1 MSIAKAMKAMKTVA
15 KIRPAAGGPVQPT
28 RARWRR
34 GAIQVIQATKAMKR
48 ASRWRPP
55 KFRPAAGGPVQPLA
69 DLSSL
74 WRTRCA
80 EASLKA
86 MLRTSRGRP
95 PKIRPAAGGPQKAM
109 KAMKS
114 MKVSSVRLAK
124 RHVFAGKKLRTA
136 GGLYSLDL
144 TKNSKGKVVS
154 LKQSA
159 AKKYNNP
166 WIIATCAAKKLLN
179 IKGFVACKKGSP
191 LYKKT
196 KTIHAAIKLAT
207 RRDLRYHHGES
218 ADPHSPC
225 DQHHLC
231 RKASAIF
238 DQALRIYL
246 LQGHLAK

>member
-1 MSIAKAMKAMKTVA
+1 MKIFIATAMKAMKTVA
-15 KIRPAAGGPVQPT
+15 KIRPASGGAFQPT
-28 RARWRR
+28 RARWRS

-48 ASRWRPP
+48 ASLWRPP
-55 KFRPAAGGPVQPLA
+55 KIRPAAGGLAVQPKA
-69 DLSSL
+69 DLSSP

-80 EASLKA
+80 EAISKEIW
-86 MLRTSRGRP
+86 RP
-95 PKIRPAAGGPQKAM
+95 PKILPAAGGPQKAM

-114 MKVSSVRLAK
+114 MKVYSVRLAK

-136 GGLYSLDL
+136 GRLYTLDL
-144 TKNSKGKVVS
+144 TQNSKGKVVS

-159 AKKYNNP
+159 AKKYNP
-166 WIIATCAAKKLLN
+166 WIIACCAAKKLLN
-179 IKGFVACKKGSP
+179 LKGFVACKKGSP

>member
-1 MSIAKAMKAMKTVA
+1 MKMAIAKAMKAMKTVA

-28 RARWRR
+28 RARWSR

-48 ASRWRPP
+48 ASFWRPP
-55 KFRPAAGGPVQPLA
+55 KIRPAAGGPVQPLA

-80 EASLKA
+80 KA
-86 MLRTSRGRP
+86 MKAMKRTSRWRP

-136 GGLYSLDL
+136 GRLYTSDL
-144 TKNSKGKVVS
+144 TKNEKGKVVS
-154 LKQSA
+154 LKKSA
-159 AKKYNNP
+159 AKKYSP
-166 WIIATCAAKKLLN
+166 WIIACSSAKKLLN
-179 IKGFVACKKGSP
+179 LKGSVACKKGSP
-191 LYKKT
+191 LYNKAKT
-196 KTIHAAIKLAT
+196 SHAAIKLAT

-225 DQHHLC
+225 DPHHLC
-231 RKASAIF
+231 RKANAIF
-238 DQALRIYL
+238 DQASRIYK
-246 LQGHLAK
+246 AM

>member
-1 MSIAKAMKAMKTVA
+1 MAIAKAMKAMKTVA

-55 KFRPAAGGPVQPLA
+55 K
-69 DLSSL
+69 
-74 WRTRCA
+74 
-80 EASLKA
+80 
-86 MLRTSRGRP
+86 
-95 PKIRPAAGGPQKAM
+95 IRPAAGGPQKAM

-114 MKVSSVRLAK
+114 MKVSVRLAK

-136 GGLYSLDL
+136 GRLYTFDL
-144 TKNSKGKVVS
+144 TKNTKGKVVS
-154 LKQSA
+154 LKKSA
-159 AKKYNNP
+159 AKKYSP
-166 WIIATCAAKKLLN
+166 WIIACSSAKKLLN
-179 IKGFVACKKGSP
+179 LKGFVACKKGSP
-191 LYKKT
+191 LYNKA

-231 RKASAIF
+231 RKANAIF
-238 DQALRIYL
+238 DQASRIYKL
-246 LQGHLAK
+246 I